1 MNFLQDKE
9 LIKSITAYIKDYLLP
24 GFPEALRIERE
35 YLSPALSVGIP
46 IPNAKSKFVNL
57 EVQSSLVFDNQ
68 WRSDV
73 YILDKILSTFR
84 FIE

>member
-9 LIKSITAYIKDYLLP
+9 LIKSITTYIKDYLLP
-24 GFPEALRIERE
+24 GFPEAFRIERE

-73 YILDKILSTFR
+73 YILDQILSTFR